1 MKLKKLAAMA
11 MAGAMVIGTGSTVC
25 AAPIETLPGT
35 SDQEVVATYTANA
48 SASTVYSVDVAW
60 GSMEFTYTVANEG
73 NWNPETHQFDSA
85 SEGNWSCNQ
94 GQDKVTVTNHSNA
107 PVEVGFSYTAETNYQ
122 GITGSFDKT
131 GEQLA
136 TAEGTKVAEAPTTTA
151 QLTLSGKLDKSVQ
164 AGTTIGSATV
174 SLAAVQ

>member
-25 AAPIETLPGT
+25 AAPINTLPGT
-35 SDQEVVATYTANA
+35 SNQNVVAAYTANE

-60 GSMEFTYTVANEG
+60 GNMEFTYTVADEG
-73 NWNPETHQFDSA
+73 TWNPETHQFDSA
-85 SEGNWSCNQ
+85 SEGSWSCTE

-122 GITGSFDKT
+122 GITGNFDKT
-131 GEQLA
+131 KEQLA
-136 TAEGTKVAEAPTTTA
+136 TAEGTEVADAPTATA
-151 QLTLSGKLDKSVQ
+151 QLTLSGKLDKSVKTNTKI
-164 AGTTIGSATV
+164 GTATV
-174 SLAAVQ
+174 SLTEVQ